1 MEGTLVMPTYL
12 PITRVLFI
20 GTWYRIVAGQ
30 TSRLPRAFSYHYVA
44 VRLDTIFSRKQKQ
57 TSNVCRYHEQ
67 RFQRPFKRLSYQQD
81 KIKKKEKRKK
91 EKKEKRKRNGK
102 EEEKGKRR
110 KKVQGGSQRTE
121 KPSSSLPSRVEVLSM
136 IPRRRPTTDYRVSS
150 SNDPRETSL
159 WMILLPM
166 NCKVNCVG

>member
-81 KIKKKEKRKK
+81 KIKKKERK
-91 EKKEKRKRNGK
+91 ER
-102 EEEKGKRR
+102 KRR
-110 KKVQGGSQRTE
+110 KKKGKGTERKKKKERGERKYKAEVNEPRNQALPFLRVSKYYRWSHVGAQR
-121 KPSSSLPSRVEVLSM
+121 PIIVFP
-136 IPRRRPTTDYRVSS
+136 RPTIQEKQACEWFYFQWIAR
-150 SNDPRETSL
+150 
-159 WMILLPM
+159 
-166 NCKVNCVG
+166 